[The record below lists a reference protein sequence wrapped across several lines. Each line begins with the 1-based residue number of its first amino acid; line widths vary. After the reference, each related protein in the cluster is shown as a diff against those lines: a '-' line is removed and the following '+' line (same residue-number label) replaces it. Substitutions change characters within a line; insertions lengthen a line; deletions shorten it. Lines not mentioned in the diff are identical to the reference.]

1 MRLFDVPA
9 PRVKICGITSET
21 DALMCAEA
29 GADALGFNFY
39 SGSKRYIDPS
49 VSLGWIAK
57 LEGAADRVAVVV
69 NATPEL
75 VNLLWKSE
83 CFEMIQ
89 FHGDESPTQ
98 CAMSGVTSW
107 MKAIRVRDDES
118 LAEAN
123 RFTTP
128 HILLDSWS
136 PAAYGGTGKTA
147 DWKMIG
153 AFVAEHPEHRFVL
166 AGGLNPSNVAEAIRV
181 VRPAAVDVAGGV
193 EESPGKKD
201 PAKVRAFLQAVRA
214 AI

>member
-1 MRLFDVPA
+1 RHIPLESLEWIRRL
-9 PRVKICGITSET
+9 
-21 DALMCAEA
+21 
-29 GADALGFNFY
+29 N
-39 SGSKRYIDPS
+39 GS
-49 VSLGWIAK
+49 V
-57 LEGAADRVAVVV
+57 DRVAVVV
-69 NATPEL
+69 NPDPD
-75 VNLLWKSE
+75 LLDTLWRSG

-89 FHGDESPTQ
+89 FHGDESPTH
-98 CAMSGVTSW
+98 CKMSGVSQW

-118 LAEAN
+118 LAESN
-123 RFTTP
+123 QFSTP

-153 AFVAEHPEHRFVL
+153 AFVAEHPTRQFVL
-166 AGGLNPSNVAEAIRV
+166 AGGLNPSNVAEAIHA

-214 AI
+214 AV